1 MSTLKSNVQIN
12 SQKSQ
17 ENKKKW
23 LKIIEKLNG
32 NYKKS
37 KFEGSSKQIIRAR
50 ERKKLLAR
58 ERIEL
63 ILDIDSPFIELM
75 PLCFTLKINHLVSSG
90 NESIIAVFGL
100 VPVAMSNNVVSVVVN
115 MLAGREA
122 NFF

>member
-37 KFEGSSKQIIRAR
+37 KF
-50 ERKKLLAR
+50 
-58 ERIEL
+58 
-63 ILDIDSPFIELM
+63 
-75 PLCFTLKINHLVSSG
+75 
-90 NESIIAVFGL
+90 
-100 VPVAMSNNVVSVVVN
+100 
-115 MLAGREA
+115 
-122 NFF
+122 